1 MFTQKNGNVRANSLT
16 RLLAQHPEQ
25 KALRFSLLPYKK
37 QGQMTNIP
45 LYAVR

>member
-1 MFTQKNGNVRANSLT
+1 MAITAPPLT

-25 KALRFSLLPYKK
+25 KALRYSLLPYKE

-45 LYAVR
+45 LYAAR